1 MRPDKPTY
9 STTRMS
15 MKLNTA
21 LAWLTILAIVAAG
34 LAGRD
39 QAVQLASIVVPS
51 MILLI
56 ASLLGIHRF
65 SGAMD
70 LRSQAMISGHD
81 DPDPED
87 EAPANRPRDKPE
99 RDRAE

>member
-1 MRPDKPTY
+1 MLRDKPAY
-9 STTRMS
+9 SSTRTS
-15 MKLNTA
+15 MKINTA
-21 LAWLTILAIVAAG
+21 LAWLTILAIVGTG

-70 LRSQAMISGHD
+70 LRSQAMVSGRD
-81 DPDPED
+81 DPDTD
-87 EAPANRPRDKPE
+87 EPDPANRPRDKPGRGNVE
-99 RDRAE
+99 